1 MAEES
6 ECGVEVEAEDVVAA
20 AVAVAEEAECGVEVE
35 AVPELHA
42 AEGLIAE
49 KPVHSVA
56 VVVFED

>member
-1 MAEES
+1 MAVAVAEEF

-20 AVAVAEEAECGVEVE
+20 EVE